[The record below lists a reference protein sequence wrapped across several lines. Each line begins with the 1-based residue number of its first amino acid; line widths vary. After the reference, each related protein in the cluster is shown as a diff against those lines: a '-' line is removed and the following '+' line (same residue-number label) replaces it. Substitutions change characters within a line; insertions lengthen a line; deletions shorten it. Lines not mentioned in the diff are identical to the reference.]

1 MKTRTINFIIA
12 VVMIIA
18 GIVGAGIQI
27 DSHNEAVMI
36 AKAITHAN
44 NMMAWEEYKEG
55 REKRLHNLVDA
66 YVYRGEEDA
75 PELIEANYW
84 LGKIAAAEK
93 KLRSVSKEE
102 YADVYSSYRREA
114 DEAAWNAGRC
124 LVAWSERTGRCAASY
139 GEGYEY
145 TYFYYNE
152 DGSRRERAIYYSNR
166 EEVNS
171 SLAYLRKAFPGI

>member
-1 MKTRTINFIIA
+1 MKTRMINIIA
-12 VVMIIA
+12 AVVAVIA

-27 DSHNEAVMI
+27 DNHNNMVMV
-36 AKAITHAN
+36 AKSISHAN
-44 NMMAWEEYKEG
+44 NMMAWEEYKMG
-55 REKRLHNLVDA
+55 REERLHSLIDA

-84 LGKIAAAEK
+84 LGKIDAAEK
-93 KLRSVSKEE
+93 KLHTTSKEE
-102 YADVYSSYRREA
+102 YADAYSSYRREI
-114 DEAAWNAGRC
+114 DKAAWNAGRC

-145 TYFYYNE
+145 FYFIYNE
-152 DGSRRERAIYYSNR
+152 DGSRRQEAIYYSNG

>member
-27 DSHNEAVMI
+27 DSHNDMVMLV
-36 AKAITHAN
+36 KATTHAN
-44 NMMAWEEYKEG
+44 NMIAWEEYKAG
-55 REKRLHNLVDA
+55 REKRLHSLIDA

-84 LGKIAAAEK
+84 LGKIDAAEK

-102 YADVYSSYRREA
+102 YADAYSSYRREA
-114 DEAAWNAGRC
+114 DKAAWNAGRC
-124 LVAWSERTGRCAASY
+124 LVEWSERTGRCAASY

-145 TYFYYNE
+145 FFFMYNE
-152 DGSRRERAIYYSNR
+152 DGSRRQEAIYYSNG

-171 SLAYLRKAFPGI
+171 HLAYLRKAFPGI

>member
-18 GIVGAGIQI
+18 GVVGAGIQI
-27 DSHNEAVMI
+27 DNHNDMI
-36 AKAITHAN
+36 MLAKSISHAN
-44 NMMAWEEYKEG
+44 NIMAWEEYKAA
-55 REKRLHNLVDA
+55 REEHLHSLVDA

-84 LGKIAAAEK
+84 LGKIDSAEK

-102 YADVYSSYRREA
+102 YASAYSSYRREA
-114 DEAAWNAGRC
+114 DKAAWNAGRC
-124 LVAWSERTGRCAASY
+124 LVNWSERTGRCAASY

-145 TYFYYNE
+145 FYFLYNE

-171 SLAYLRKAFPGI
+171 HLAYLRKAFPGI

>member
-18 GIVGAGIQI
+18 GIVSAGIQI
-27 DSHNEAVMI
+27 DSHNEAIMI

-44 NMMAWEEYKEG
+44 NMMVWEEYKAG
-55 REKRLHNLVDA
+55 REERLHSLIDA

-84 LGKIAAAEK
+84 LGKIDAAEK
-93 KLRSVSKEE
+93 KLHTISKDE
-102 YADVYSSYRREA
+102 YADAYSSYRREI
-114 DEAAWNAGRC
+114 DKAAWNAGRC
-124 LVAWSERTGRCAASY
+124 LVNWSERTGRCAASY
-139 GEGYEY
+139 GEAYEY

-152 DGSRRERAIYYSNR
+152 DGSRRERVIYYSNR
-166 EEVNS
+166 EEIND

>member
-1 MKTRTINFIIA
+1 MKTRIINTIIA

-18 GIVGAGIQI
+18 GAIGAAVQAEN
-27 DSHNEAVMI
+27 HNHNVML
-36 AKAITHAN
+36 AKSITHAN
-44 NMMAWEEYKEG
+44 NMMAWEKYKAG
-55 REKRLHNLVDA
+55 REERLHSLIDA

-84 LGKIAAAEK
+84 LNQIAAIER
-93 KLRSVSKEE
+93 KLHSVSKDE
-102 YADVYSSYRREA
+102 YADAYSSYRTEK
-114 DEAAWNAGRC
+114 DKAAWNAGRC
-124 LVAWSERTGRCAASY
+124 LVNWSERTGRCAASY

-145 TYFYYNE
+145 FYFLYNE